1 MGEVILVEEANQLF
15 TVRQEVDA
23 VEMKPVDDIR
33 SKGQAS
39 SLSHDHRGACIKF
52 GPDVNCLWWLLLETE
67 NENPKSSRPWV
78 PIWAVRLGGSIHIAA
93 GALEKSWCC
102 DFVPVRRWHL
112 LQGEP
117 YT

>member
-39 SLSHDHRGACIKF
+39 SPSHENRSANTKF
-52 GPDVNCLWWLLLETE
+52 GLNVNSLGWLFLEIK
-67 NENPKSSRPWV
+67 NEYTKSSRPG
-78 PIWAVRLGGSIHIAA
+78 L
-93 GALEKSWCC
+93 
-102 DFVPVRRWHL
+102 
-112 LQGEP
+112 
-117 YT
+117 